1 MQTLRPLW
9 CNFPMGRGAEAVMDE
24 FMVGDALLVAPV
36 VAQGQVQRDIY
47 LPEGEWRDYKTD
59 RIVEGGR

>member
-1 MQTLRPLW
+1 
-9 CNFPMGRGAEAVMDE
+9 MGRGAEAVMDE